1 MTNYCW
7 FANSASIK
15 MYNGGDTSATAV
27 TVGALKNVKFSP
39 KFEIAELRGME
50 SIMRQCIAK
59 YNYEVDVS
67 FEYAMW
73 DSTADVILFGMLA
86 GGNVAES
93 TGVGTIDDTAAYR
106 NKVATFTIEATVYDT
121 TNSATMTATAYGV
134 YFTEIPFELREN
146 EYISRNMSGKARSIA
161 FGYYKPS

>member
-7 FANSASIK
+7 FANSASVQMYTDCGTVVNMGAIK
-15 MYNGGDTSATAV
+15 N
-27 TVGALKNVKFSP
+27 LKFSP

-50 SIMRQCIAK
+50 SIMRKCVAK

-73 DSTADVILFGMLA
+73 DPAADLVLWSMLA
-86 GGNVAES
+86 GRGAANTTSA
-93 TGVGTIDDTAAYR
+93 VGKIDDDAAYR
-106 NKVATFTIEATVYDT
+106 NKVATFNITATIYDTTSSSTITATVYH
-121 TNSATMTATAYGV
+121 V

-146 EYISRNMSGKARSIA
+146 EYISRNMTGKGASVE